1 MSAPKPRLAPKP
13 RPDREPAIATPYRPA
28 FYASKAGPWG
38 DWWTLLHPHYTA
50 WHLSYVVMGA
60 ALAPRFE
67 LFRLAA
73 TLLAFFLAVGLA
85 AHALDE
91 YQGRPL
97 RTTIPDRWLLGV
109 AAVGLLGALALGI
122 AGLAYVGW
130 ALLPFMLVGVLLV
143 LAYNLELFGGLIH
156 TDIGFAAAW
165 GSFPFV
171 TAYFAQTSELGL
183 VTLLGA
189 AASFGL
195 TYVQRVLSNRARL
208 LRRRAT
214 AVTGQ
219 VTLVDGELDIDREF
233 LLAPLESAL
242 HALSWTAVLLAL
254 TLLASRLLRA
264 LPVQS

>member
-1 MSAPKPRLAPKP
+1 MLETGYP
-13 RPDREPAIATPYRPA
+13 PA
-28 FYASKAGPWG
+28 FYASKAGAWG
-38 DWWTLLHPHYTA
+38 DWWTLLHPPYTA

-73 TLLAFFLAVGLA
+73 TLLAFFFAVGLG

-91 YQGRPL
+91 YHSRPL
-97 RTTIPDRWLLGV
+97 RTAIPDRLLLGV
-109 AAVGLLGALALGI
+109 AVASMIGSLALGI
-122 AGLAYVGW
+122 AGVGYVGW
-130 ALLPFMLVGVLLV
+130 MLLPFMLVGVLLV
-143 LAYNLELFGGLIH
+143 LGYNLELFGGVIH

-171 TAYFAQTSELGL
+171 TAYIAQVDELGV

-195 TYVQRVLSNRARL
+195 TYAQRVLSNRARL

-214 AVTGQ
+214 VIEGK
-219 VTLVDGELDIDREF
+219 VTLVDGALTVDHEF
-233 LLAPLESAL
+233 LLAPIESAL
-242 HALSWTAVLLAL
+242 HALSWTAVLFAL
-254 TLLASRLLRA
+254 TLLAYRL
-264 LPVQS
+264 V